1 MVMLTQLN
9 KVVDAKFTEEAKLQV
24 CNRIFQ
30 FVRGETSQ
38 EAEEVREK
46 M

>member
-1 MVMLTQLN
+1 MVMLAQLN
-9 KVVDAKFTEEAKLQV
+9 KVIDVNFSEEAKLHV
-24 CNRIFQ
+24 CTRIFQ

-38 EAEEVREK
+38 EAEEVRER